1 MQTND
6 EASEPKAP
14 NPASVWRK
22 HIAGFKSYILMERS
36 YSPNTLESYLDDCE
50 KFFVFMETTH
60 PNLTPQTVELKQM
73 QQFLKSIVFPKDRDE
88 ETRLLKVSTQR
99 RIISG
104 VRAYFKYLLLSGEI
118 ERNPCDDLETAK
130 MEKRLPVV
138 LTNEE
143 VERMLASIDRSTYH
157 GYRDAVIIEVLYSCG
172 LRISELLNLKLSD
185 VFPKEE
191 YIRVTGKGN
200 KRRLVPIGE
209 SALKDLQL
217 YVHNHR
223 SLLNIAPKCRSVIFL
238 NRYGRQLTR
247 QYVFQAIKR
256 AAQEAGIKKNIH
268 PHTLRH
274 SFGTALIK
282 GGANLIAVRDM
293 MGHASVVST
302 DIYTHVDVEHLKE
315 TLMLYHPYYK
325 DKPWNEE

>member
-1 MQTND
+1 MQTSCED
-6 EASEPKAP
+6 LGSRPQA
-14 NPASVWRK
+14 PASVWRK

-36 YSPNTLESYLDDCE
+36 YSPNTLEAYLDDCE
-50 KFFVFMETTH
+50 KFFSFMETTY
-60 PNLTPQTVELKQM
+60 PDTAPQTVEPEQM
-73 QQFLKSIVFPKDRDE
+73 QQFLQSIVFPKEKDE

-118 ERNPCDDLETAK
+118 EKNPCDNLETAK
-130 MEKRLPVV
+130 MEKRLPVF
-138 LTNEE
+138 LTDEE
-143 VERMLASIDRSTYH
+143 VERMLASIDKSTYH

-185 VFPKEE
+185 VFVKDE
-191 YIRVTGKGN
+191 YIKVTGKGN

-209 SALKDLQL
+209 SALKHLRI
-217 YVHNHR
+217 YVRNHR
-223 SLLNIAPKCRSVIFL
+223 SLLNIDPKCRSIIFL
-238 NRYGRQLTR
+238 NRNGRQLTR
-247 QYVFQAIKR
+247 QYAFQAIKR
-256 AAQEAGIKKNIH
+256 AAQEAGIKKDIH

-325 DKPWNEE
+325 DKPWNED